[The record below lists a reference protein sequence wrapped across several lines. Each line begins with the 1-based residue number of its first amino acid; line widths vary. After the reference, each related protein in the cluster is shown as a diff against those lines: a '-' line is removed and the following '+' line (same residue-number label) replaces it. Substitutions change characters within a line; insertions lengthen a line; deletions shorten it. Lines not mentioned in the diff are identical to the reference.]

1 MRTAPVTRSM
11 SLISK
16 TRAMCTMRWKVAA
29 ANMRKIS
36 VTTPAAAPILI
47 HDMST
52 AAITRQASER
62 PPTEKMC
69 CRWAIR
75 METAISRLPCGP
87 WRARRCPKTHANE
100 ATTRQY
106 SARAMAMEPKMKYM
120 PARAQCVP
128 SGTSSSTRLSKEK
141 PAITEA
147 CVARLVYRSTL
158 KSSCGARTTG
168 HTSGIGAVREGGE
181 AKAQRRGPPSAA
193 ARARN
198 ASRQQGAPACQP
210 AASVRRGT
218 AALGALHSPSR
229 LW

>member
-1 MRTAPVTRSM
+1 M
-11 SLISK
+11 
-16 TRAMCTMRWKVAA
+16 
-29 ANMRKIS
+29 
-36 VTTPAAAPILI
+36 I

-52 AAITRQASER
+52 AAITRQKRER

-69 CRWAIR
+69 WRWAIR

-87 WRARRCPKTHANE
+87 CRASRCPKTHAKE

-141 PAITEA
+141 PAITDA

-158 KSSCGARTTG
+158 KSSCGA
-168 HTSGIGAVREGGE
+168 
-181 AKAQRRGPPSAA
+181 
-193 ARARN
+193 
-198 ASRQQGAPACQP
+198 
-210 AASVRRGT
+210 
-218 AALGALHSPSR
+218 
-229 LW
+229 